1 MLDVEVKIKAYKPF
15 QINVLN
21 ASQMILPPVASSL
34 QSQDIEPWVTGIAY
48 AYGDIVRNDG
58 HYYWC
63 IVAGTAGATAPVHT
77 DGDAS
82 DGVATWRYVRWQRRL
97 VTLANVSGTTSQ
109 IALARGYPAEAN
121 KGIVLYGN
129 GVHNEG
135 FDAVWAYQGAW
146 YAISDSGTGRLL
158 AISEG

>member
-1 MLDVEVKIKAYKPF
+1 MLDVEVKLKGYKPL

-34 QSQDIEPWVTGIAY
+34 QGQNVAPWTTGIAY
-48 AYGDIVRNDG
+48 TYGTIVRNAG

-63 IVAGTAGATAPVHT
+63 IVAGTAGATAPVHH

-82 DGVATWRYVRWQRRL
+82 DGTVTWRYVRWQRRA
-97 VTLANVSGTTSQ
+97 VTLLNVAGTSCQ
-109 IALARGYPAEAN
+109 IAIARGNPAEIG
-121 KGIVLYGN
+121 KGIVLYAN
-129 GVHNEG
+129 GSHNEG

-146 YAISDSGTGRLL
+146 YAISDSVGGRMLS
-158 AISEG
+158 ISEG